1 MLEVVLVLKT
11 YDLLFKEIW
20 GICKTKNPLKE
31 QVNEYKMTKRQI
43 YKNFTNLSE
52 KELNAKNNKKTYVR
66 NDVMT
71 TIIKRCRGEKQEV

>member
-1 MLEVVLVLKT
+1 MVFAKQKILK
-11 YDLLFKEIW
+11 
-20 GICKTKNPLKE
+20 KNKL
-31 QVNEYKMTKRQI
+31 KRQI

-52 KELNAKNNKKTYVR
+52 KELNTKNNKKAYVR